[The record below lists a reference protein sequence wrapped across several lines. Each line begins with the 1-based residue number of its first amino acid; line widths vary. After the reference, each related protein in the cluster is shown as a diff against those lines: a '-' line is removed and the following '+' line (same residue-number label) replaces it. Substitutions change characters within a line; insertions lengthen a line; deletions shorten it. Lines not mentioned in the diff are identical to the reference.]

1 MPGVLGVLLW
11 VKRFCWRRRWTGC
24 WGDGFAFSRAVMAE
38 VRIWVW

>member
-11 VKRFCWRRRWTGC
+11 VKRFSWSRWWTGC
-24 WGDGFAFSRAVMAE
+24 EGFAFSRAVMAE